1 MSHTPVKI
9 KKKRVGNRRTGP
21 ERKTP
26 APLWL
31 LTSVGK
37 ASALNGLNND
47 LPVHDEREPRIP
59 QQLELRS
66 VLLWTSLGVFN
77 NLLLYVCT
85 ELHAGCQ

>member
-1 MSHTPVKI
+1 ML
-9 KKKRVGNRRTGP
+9 
-21 ERKTP
+21 

-31 LTSVGK
+31 LTSAGK

-47 LPVHDEREPRIP
+47 LPVHDEPEPRIP
-59 QQLELRS
+59 QQLELKS